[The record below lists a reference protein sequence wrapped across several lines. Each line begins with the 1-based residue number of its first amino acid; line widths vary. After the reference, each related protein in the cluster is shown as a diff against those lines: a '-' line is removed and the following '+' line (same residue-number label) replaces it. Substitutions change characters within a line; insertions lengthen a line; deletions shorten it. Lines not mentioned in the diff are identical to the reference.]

1 MQFPESPELDQNGI
15 WTMLFIYLF
24 FPLAVLTTLTARKLY
39 SVILTHVAGGGQQR
53 NIGATCADSAK
64 ASF

>member
-1 MQFPESPELDQNGI
+1 MQFLESPELDQNGI
-15 WTMLFIYLF
+15 WTMLFF
-24 FPLAVLTTLTARKLY
+24 FFSLAVLTTLTARKLY
-39 SVILTHVAGGGQQR
+39 SVILTHVADGGQQR